1 MDDLIFV
8 NDDGIISD
16 IRHTEPL
23 GKSDHDVLLFDLY
36 IPRVKLESERKDK
49 YLLNKGKRNE
59 AGSW

>member
-36 IPRVKLESERKDK
+36 IPRVKLESGRNDK
-49 YLLNKGKRNE
+49 Y
-59 AGSW
+59 